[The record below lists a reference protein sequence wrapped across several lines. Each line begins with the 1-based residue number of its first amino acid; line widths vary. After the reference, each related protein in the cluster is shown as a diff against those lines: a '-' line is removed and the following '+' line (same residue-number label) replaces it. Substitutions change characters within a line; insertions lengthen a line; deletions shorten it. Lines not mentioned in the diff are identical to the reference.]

1 MAAKVQFVMNADPDT
16 LARLDA
22 LRIVLGESR
31 ARAGE
36 KGWLEGGLKGLERQM
51 HPRLARLYAVA
62 EARGLTWQE
71 FVAEYA
77 AANSRKTYGPTL
89 EDLEQEAGLTV

>member
-36 KGWLEGGLKGLERQM
+36 RAWLEGGLKGLEKQL
-51 HPRLARLYAVA
+51 HPRLARLYALAA
-62 EARGLTWQE
+62 ERELPWQE
-71 FVAEYA
+71 YVTEYA
-77 AANSRKTYGPTL
+77 ATNSRKTYGPTL

>member
-1 MAAKVQFVMNADPDT
+1 MNADPDT

-36 KGWLEGGLKGLERQM
+36 RAWLEGGLKGLERQL
-51 HPRLARLYAVA
+51 HPRLARLHKVA
-62 EARGLTWQE
+62 TEYGWDSWQE
-71 FVAEYA
+71 YVAHYA
-77 AANSRKTYGPTL
+77 RENSRKTYGPTL